1 MNENFA
7 NLERNDDLAGLG
19 ADNNDEGIANGE
31 EKPLNNEA
39 LENA

>member
-7 NLERNDDLAGLG
+7 NLERNDDSAG
-19 ADNNDEGIANGE
+19 AAAEGNEEGTARGE
-31 EKPLNNEA
+31 ESQLNEA